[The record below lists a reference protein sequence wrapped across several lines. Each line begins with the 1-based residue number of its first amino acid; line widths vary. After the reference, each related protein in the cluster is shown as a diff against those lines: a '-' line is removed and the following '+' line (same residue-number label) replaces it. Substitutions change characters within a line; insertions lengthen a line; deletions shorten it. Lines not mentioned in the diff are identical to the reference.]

1 MSTLCRL
8 TPMHIIEL
16 KLGLYSREIQPIRQ
30 LFRCLYFQLHYA
42 PKYRYNICRS
52 RNTLLLSFIRVPKLY
67 PTIKTISRKIISK
80 DTKLQTLLINKAL
93 LYKHYNYNYYN
104 YNIDYIVSTN
114 SRARH
119 DITTPQ
125 KVKLEKNTFLRPKN
139 AFFLTFS

>member
-42 PKYRYNICRS
+42 PKYRNNICRS
-52 RNTLLLSFIRVPKLY
+52 RNTLLLSFIRVPKLFSFNKRKQ
-67 PTIKTISRKIISK
+67 IKRN
-80 DTKLQTLLINKAL
+80 TKKMKMQTLLINKAL
-93 LYKHYNYNYYN
+93 IYKHYNYNYYN